1 MTVLASVWTTDRDL
15 AAKAAHGDQDAFE
28 QIVFANQNKVYS
40 LCLRLVNNRDDAAD
54 LAQEVFLKAW
64 QSLSNFRGDSSLST
78 WLHRMATNLC
88 ICLLYT
94 SKVGLGSVI
103 GKDELPWRE
112 LLNS

>member
-88 ICLLYT
+88 IDHMRY
-94 SKVGLGSVI
+94 SPPGS
-103 GKDELPWRE
+103 
-112 LLNS
+112 N